1 MAMNIELFAGNCY
14 LCGNTE
20 KMIKKVMGPKCIL
33 RTYRLAE
40 GKNRQKAE
48 KYGIRAVPTI
58 IGSGRKMFEGM
69 PEYDE
74 LVKCSLEH
82 GCKGQLLK

>member
-20 KMIKKVMGPKCIL
+20 KMIRKVMGPKCRL
-33 RTYRLAE
+33 RIYSLAE
-40 GKNRQKAE
+40 EQNKKKAE
-48 KYGIRAVPTI
+48 KYNIKAVPTI
-58 IGSGRKMFEGM
+58 IGNGRKMFEGM

-74 LVKCSLEH
+74 LVKCSIEH
-82 GCKGQLLK
+82 GCKGHLLK